1 MESLASQRLVITGDG
16 PQQIV
21 LSSRDLNVLVFP
33 SQVTSAVTSK
43 TDLQADKDGRNVI
56 VRARSGPAD
65 LIITA
70 GSLTYV
76 FEITVQ
82 PALSAQMINI
92 DDFRGP
98 SMDRDADP
106 IRHAAD
112 YQDGLLEV
120 INLMAKGSIPKGYF
134 ALTIP
139 QEFYPKWLE
148 LKVLNAVEYRG
159 PKYRVTVY
167 VLENIAQTRYTIRQ
181 PEFYTGRQK
190 AIALDRQVVEPG
202 ERVEI
207 LIADDTPPIREK
219 AAPKIDP
226 DSKN

>member
-56 VRARSGPAD
+56 VRARTGPAD

-76 FEITVQ
+76 FEITVR

-92 DDFRGP
+92 DDFRGAA
-98 SMDRDADP
+98 MDRDADP
-106 IRHAAD
+106 IRHEAD
-112 YQDGLLEV
+112 
-120 INLMAKGSIPKGYF
+120 
-134 ALTIP
+134 
-139 QEFYPKWLE
+139 
-148 LKVLNAVEYRG
+148 
-159 PKYRVTVY
+159 
-167 VLENIAQTRYTIRQ
+167 
-181 PEFYTGRQK
+181 
-190 AIALDRQVVEPG
+190 
-202 ERVEI
+202 
-207 LIADDTPPIREK
+207 
-219 AAPKIDP
+219 
-226 DSKN
+226 